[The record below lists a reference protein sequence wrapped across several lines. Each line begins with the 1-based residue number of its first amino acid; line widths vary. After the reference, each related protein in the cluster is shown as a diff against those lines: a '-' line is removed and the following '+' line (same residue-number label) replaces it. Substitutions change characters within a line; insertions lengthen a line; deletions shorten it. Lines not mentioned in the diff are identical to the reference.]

1 MKNFILRKVQNQKL
15 GFQTSEDL
23 IEAYIS
29 DDLNSFD
36 SQIFTQHHS
45 EVEVDIWLKEL
56 VARIIDLPP
65 SFLKEATCLAEAIDN
80 FYEALPE
87 ELDDATYSLI
97 LDKLYDLLSV
107 SSVAN
112 SLDSVDTVRK
122 PHNS

>member
-56 VARIIDLPP
+56 VG
-65 SFLKEATCLAEAIDN
+65 
-80 FYEALPE
+80 
-87 ELDDATYSLI
+87 
-97 LDKLYDLLSV
+97 
-107 SSVAN
+107 
-112 SLDSVDTVRK
+112 
-122 PHNS
+122 

>member
-45 EVEVDIWLKEL
+45 EVEVDIFSP
-56 VARIIDLPP
+56 VDDTA
-65 SFLKEATCLAEAIDN
+65 FAI
-80 FYEALPE
+80 
-87 ELDDATYSLI
+87 
-97 LDKLYDLLSV
+97 
-107 SSVAN
+107 
-112 SLDSVDTVRK
+112 VDETE
-122 PHNS
+122 